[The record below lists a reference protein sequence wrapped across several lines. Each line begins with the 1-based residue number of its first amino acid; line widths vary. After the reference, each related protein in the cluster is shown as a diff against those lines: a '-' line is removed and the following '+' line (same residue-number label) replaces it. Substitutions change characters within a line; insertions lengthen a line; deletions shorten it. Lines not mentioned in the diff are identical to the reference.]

1 MKSSAGSPSPSSA
14 SSLLPVSEQ
23 LNLIRRG
30 ISELISEEE
39 LKKKLSRGKP
49 LLIKAGFD
57 PTAPDLHLGHT
68 VLFRKMAQFQ
78 QLGHRVIFMIGD
90 YTAMIGDP
98 TGRTELRPVLT
109 PQQVL
114 ANAQTYKDQISKILD
129 VDKVEVRFNSEWL
142 GPLRLADFLAIAG
155 KLTVPRLLEREDFA
169 QRLKAGASLTVT
181 EAMYPLL
188 QAYDSVALKADVELG
203 GTDQKFNLLL
213 GRPLQ
218 ERYGQEPQV
227 VLTMPLLEGTDGV
240 QKMSK
245 SLGNSI
251 GVNEPPDQIYGKVM
265 SIPDALMLRYYE
277 LLTDE
282 DLEQVKA
289 AHPMEAK
296 QRLGYLLV
304 KQFHGEPA
312 AKAAQESFN
321 QVFRKRELPEE
332 MKEFKVPAVLIKE
345 GKISPVDLLSESKA
359 APSRAE
365 AKRLIQQGAV
375 DLDGTRITDP
385 QTPITLKSGVVL
397 KVGKRTFLKLV
408 L

>member
-1 MKSSAGSPSPSSA
+1 MAGKSLSNQL
-14 SSLLPVSEQ
+14 SL
-23 LNLIRRG
+23 IKRG

-39 LKKKLSRGKP
+39 LQKKLSRGKP

-68 VLFRKMAQFQ
+68 VLLRKLAQFQ
-78 QLGHRVIFMIGD
+78 RFGHRVVFLIGD

-98 TGRTELRPVLT
+98 SGRMSDRPVLT

-114 ANAQTYKDQISKILD
+114 TNAQTYKAQISKILD
-129 VDKVEVRFNSEWL
+129 VNELEVRFNSEWL
-142 GPLRLADFLAIAG
+142 GPLRLADFLAIAN

-169 QRLKAGASLTVT
+169 QRLKSGASLTVT

-203 GTDQKFNLLL
+203 GSDQKFNLLM

-245 SLGNSI
+245 SLGNAI
-251 GVNEPPDQIYGKVM
+251 GVTEPPEQMYGKVM
-265 SIPDALMLRYYE
+265 SIPDALMFRYYE

-282 DLEQVKA
+282 DLAAVKTM
-289 AHPMEAK
+289 HPMEAK
-296 QRLGYLLV
+296 QKLAALLV
-304 KQFHGEPA
+304 RQFHGEPA
-312 AKAAQESFN
+312 ARAAQEHFN
-321 QVFRKRELPEE
+321 QVFRKRETPEKI
-332 MKEFKVPAVLIKE
+332 KEFQIPAPLVKGGKLSLI
-345 GKISPVDLLSESKA
+345 DLLAESKL

-375 DLDGTRITDP
+375 DLDGQRLTDP
-385 QTPITLKSGVVL
+385 QAAVAVKSGSIL
-397 KVGKRTFLKLV
+397 KVGKRRFIKLT

>member
-1 MKSSAGSPSPSSA
+1 MT
-14 SSLLPVSEQ
+14 LPVSEQ
-23 LNLIRRG
+23 LSLIKRG

-78 QLGHRVIFMIGD
+78 RLGHTVIFMIGD

-98 TGRTELRPVLT
+98 SGRAELRPVLT
-109 PQQVL
+109 PAQVL

-129 VDKVEVRFNSEWL
+129 VKKLEVRFNSEWL
-142 GPLRLADFLAIAG
+142 GPLRLADFLAIAS
-155 KLTVPRLLEREDFA
+155 KLTVPRLLERDDFT
-169 QRLKAGASLTVT
+169 QRLKSGASLTVT

-203 GTDQKFNLLL
+203 GSDQKFNLLM

-227 VLTMPLLEGTDGV
+227 VLTMPLLEGTDGL

-245 SLGNSI
+245 SLGNAISI
-251 GVNEPPDQIYGKVM
+251 TEPPDSMYGKLM
-265 SIPDALMLRYYE
+265 SIPDALMFRYYE

-282 DLEQVKA
+282 DLSA
-289 AHPMEAK
+289 AKTMHPMEAK
-296 QRLGYLLV
+296 QKLASLLV
-304 KQFHGEPA
+304 AQFHGEPA
-312 AKAAQESFN
+312 AQAAQENFN
-321 QVFRKRELPEE
+321 QVFRKRETPEE
-332 MKEFKVPAVLIKE
+332 IKEFKVPASLIKE
-345 GKISPVDLLSESKA
+345 GKVSLIDLLAESRL

-375 DLDGTRITDP
+375 DLDGQRLTDP
-385 QTPITLKSGVVL
+385 QTPITLKSGSIL
-397 KVGKRTFLKLV
+397 KVGKRQFLKL
-408 L
+408 LL

>member
-1 MKSSAGSPSPSSA
+1 M
-14 SSLLPVSEQ
+14 LPVSEQ
-23 LNLIRRG
+23 LSLIKRG

-39 LKKKLSRGKP
+39 LKKKLARGKP

-68 VLFRKMAQFQ
+68 VLFRKLAQFQ
-78 QLGHRVIFMIGD
+78 QLGHKVVFMIGD

-98 TGRTELRPVLT
+98 SGRTELRPVLT
-109 PQQVL
+109 PSQVL

-129 VDKVEVRFNSEWL
+129 VKKLEVRFNSEWL
-142 GPLRLADFLAIAG
+142 GPLRLADFLAIAN
-155 KLTVPRLLEREDFA
+155 KLTVPRLLEREDFT
-169 QRLKAGASLTVT
+169 QRLKSGTSLTVT

-203 GTDQKFNLLL
+203 GSDQKFNLLM

-251 GVNEPPDQIYGKVM
+251 GVTEPPDQIYGKVM
-265 SIPDALMLRYYE
+265 SIPDALMIRYYE

-282 DLEQVKA
+282 ELAAVKA

-296 QRLGYLLV
+296 QKLAGLLV
-304 KQFHGEPA
+304 KQFHGAAA
-312 AKAAQESFN
+312 AKTAEEHFN
-321 QVFRKRELPEE
+321 QVFRKKENPDE
-332 MKEFKVPAVLIKE
+332 MREFKLPKSLIKE
-345 GKISPVDLLSESKA
+345 GKVSLVDLLAESKLT
-359 APSRAE
+359 PSRAE

-375 DLDGTRITDP
+375 DLDGERLTDP
-385 QTPITLKSGVVL
+385 NAPLSPKSGSIL
-397 KVGKRTFLKLV
+397 KVRKRQFLKIIL
-408 L
+408 

>member
-1 MKSSAGSPSPSSA
+1 MVPP
-14 SSLLPVSEQ
+14 LSEQ
-23 LNLIRRG
+23 LSLIKRG

-39 LKKKLSRGKP
+39 LQKKLSRGKP

-68 VLFRKMAQFQ
+68 VLFRKLAQFQ
-78 QLGHRVIFMIGD
+78 KLGHRAIFMIGD

-98 TGRTELRPVLT
+98 SGRTELRPVLT

-114 ANAQTYKDQISKILD
+114 ANAQTYKDQISRILD
-129 VDKVEVRFNSEWL
+129 VKKLEVRFNSEWL
-142 GPLRLADFLAIAG
+142 GPLRLADFLAIAN

-169 QRLKAGASLTVT
+169 QRLKSGASLTVT

-203 GTDQKFNLLL
+203 GSDQKFNLLM

-227 VLTMPLLEGTDGV
+227 VLTMPLLEGTDGL

-245 SLGNSI
+245 SLGNAI
-251 GVNEPPDQIYGKVM
+251 GITEPPEQIYGKLM
-265 SIPDALMLRYYE
+265 SIPDALMIRYYE

-282 DLEQVKA
+282 DLSAVKEM
-289 AHPMEAK
+289 HPMEAK
-296 QRLGYLLV
+296 QRLARLLV

-312 AKAAQESFN
+312 AQAAQEHFT
-321 QVFRKRELPEE
+321 QVFRKRETPEE
-332 MKEFKVPAVLIKE
+332 IKEFKVPASLIKQ
-345 GKISPVDLLSESKA
+345 GKVSLIDLLAESKL

-365 AKRLIQQGAV
+365 AKRLVQQGAV
-375 DLDGTRITDP
+375 DLDGTRLTDP
-385 QTPITLKSGVVL
+385 QVPVSPKSGAVL
-397 KVGKRTFLKLV
+397 KVGKRQFLKL
-408 L
+408 LL

>member
-1 MKSSAGSPSPSSA
+1 MKSPE
-14 SSLLPVSEQ
+14 EQ
-23 LNLIRRG
+23 ISLIRRG

-39 LKKKLSRGKP
+39 LSKKLSRGKP

-68 VLFRKMAQFQ
+68 VLFRKLAHFQ
-78 QLGHRVIFMIGD
+78 QLGHRVVFLIGD

-98 TGRTELRPVLT
+98 SGRAELRPVLT
-109 PQQVL
+109 PAQVL

-129 VDKVEVRFNSEWL
+129 VKKLEVRFNSEWL
-142 GPLRLADFLAIAG
+142 GPLRLADFLTIAN

-169 QRLKAGASLTVT
+169 QRLKSGASLTVT

-188 QAYDSVALKADVELG
+188 QAYDSVALKADVEIG
-203 GTDQKFNLLL
+203 GSDQKFNLLM
-213 GRPLQ
+213 GRHLQ

-245 SLGNSI
+245 SFGNAI
-251 GVNEPPDQIYGKVM
+251 GVTEPPDQIYGKVM

-282 DLEQVKA
+282 DLAAVKGM
-289 AHPMEAK
+289 HPMEAK
-296 QRLGYLLV
+296 QKLAGLLV

-312 AKAAQESFN
+312 ARAAEGHFN
-321 QVFRKRELPEE
+321 QVFRKRETPEE
-332 MKEFKVPAVLIKE
+332 IKEFKVPAALIKE
-345 GKISPVDLLSESKA
+345 GKVSPVDLLAESKL

-375 DLDGTRITDP
+375 DLDGARLADP
-385 QTPITLKSGVVL
+385 NTPISPKSGAIL
-397 KVGKRTFLKLV
+397 KVGKRQFLKIIL
-408 L
+408 

>member
-1 MKSSAGSPSPSSA
+1 MISP
-14 SSLLPVSEQ
+14 SEQ
-23 LNLIRRG
+23 LTLIKRG

-39 LKKKLSRGKP
+39 LAKKLSRGKP
-49 LLIKAGFD
+49 LVIKAGFD

-68 VLFRKMAQFQ
+68 VLFRKLAHFQ
-78 QLGHRVIFMIGD
+78 QLGHRVVFLIGD

-98 TGRTELRPVLT
+98 SGRTELRPVLT
-109 PQQVL
+109 PAQVL

-129 VDKVEVRFNSEWL
+129 VKKLEVRFNSEWL
-142 GPLRLADFLAIAG
+142 GPLRLADFLAIAN

-169 QRLKAGASLTVT
+169 QRLKSGASLTVT

-203 GTDQKFNLLL
+203 GSDQKFNLLM

-245 SLGNSI
+245 SLGNAI
-251 GVNEPPDQIYGKVM
+251 GVTEPPEQMYGKVM
-265 SIPDALMLRYYE
+265 SIPDALMFRYYE

-282 DLEQVKA
+282 DLAGVKS

-296 QRLGYLLV
+296 QKLAALLV
-304 KQFHGEPA
+304 GQFHGESA
-312 AKAAQESFN
+312 ARAAQENFN
-321 QVFRKRELPEE
+321 HVFRKRETPEE
-332 MKEFKVPAVLIKE
+332 IKEFKVPAALIKE
-345 GKISPVDLLSESKA
+345 GKVFLIDLLAESKL

-375 DLDGTRITDP
+375 DLDGARLTDP
-385 QTPITLKSGVVL
+385 NSPLSPKSGAIL
-397 KVGKRTFLKLV
+397 KVGKRQFLKLI

>member
-1 MKSSAGSPSPSSA
+1 MAGKSLSNQL
-14 SSLLPVSEQ
+14 SL
-23 LNLIRRG
+23 IKRG

-39 LKKKLSRGKP
+39 LQKKLSRGKP

-68 VLFRKMAQFQ
+68 VLLRKLAQFQ
-78 QLGHRVIFMIGD
+78 RFGHRVVFLIGD

-98 TGRTELRPVLT
+98 SGRMSDRPVLT

-114 ANAQTYKDQISKILD
+114 TNAQTYKAQISKILD
-129 VDKVEVRFNSEWL
+129 VNELEVRFNSEWL
-142 GPLRLADFLAIAG
+142 GPLRLADFLAIAN

-169 QRLKAGASLTVT
+169 QRLKSGASLTVT

-203 GTDQKFNLLL
+203 GSDQKFNLLM

-245 SLGNSI
+245 SLGNAI
-251 GVNEPPDQIYGKVM
+251 GVTEPPEQMYGKVM
-265 SIPDALMLRYYE
+265 SIPDALMFRYYE

-282 DLEQVKA
+282 DLAAVKTM
-289 AHPMEAK
+289 HPMEAK
-296 QRLGYLLV
+296 QKLAALLV
-304 KQFHGEPA
+304 RQFHGEPA
-312 AKAAQESFN
+312 ARAAQEHFN
-321 QVFRKRELPEE
+321 QVFRKRETPEKI
-332 MKEFKVPAVLIKE
+332 KEFQIPAPLVKGGKLSLI
-345 GKISPVDLLSESKA
+345 DLLAESKL

-375 DLDGTRITDP
+375 DLDGRRLTDP
-385 QTPITLKSGVVL
+385 QAAVAVKSGSIL
-397 KVGKRTFLKLV
+397 KVGKRRFIKLT